1 MARMNSSENSAL
13 NSGKKLVIAAFGDSI
28 TEALEV
34 EPEQR
39 WPQRLETALD
49 AENFARSTPENIQ
62 VVNCGVCGNTSR
74 EGLAR
79 METVLSCAPNLV
91 LVEFGGNDST
101 DDTER
106 SVSLDEFAA
115 NLEAIKSAVE
125 AIGAQM
131 ILITFPP
138 VVNDWSTH
146 NEKEWHKQHG
156 GIDEHVEIYRQ
167 RTRTFAKENQL
178 LLIDIDAALREAGKA
193 NGWEKY
199 FVADGVHLNE
209 GGNELVGQTIFKNL
223 LQSPGFRNFK

>member
-1 MARMNSSENSAL
+1 MARMNSIENSV
-13 NSGKKLVIAAFGDSI
+13 SKLVVAAFGDSI

-34 EPEQR
+34 PAEQR
-39 WPQRLETALD
+39 WPALLEVALNH
-49 AENFARSTPENIQ
+49 ESPARSTQ
-62 VVNCGVCGNTSR
+62 VVNYGIGGNTSR

-79 METVLSCAPNLV
+79 MEEVLSCGPDLV
-91 LVEFGGNDST
+91 LVEFGGNDAT
-101 DDTER
+101 DDSKR
-106 SVSLDEFAA
+106 HVSLDEFTA
-115 NLEAIKSAVE
+115 NLEAIKNDVE

-146 NEKEWHKQHG
+146 NAKEWHTKHG
-156 GIDEHVEIYRQ
+156 GVDQHVELYRQ
-167 RTRTFAKENQL
+167 RTRDFAAENQL

-209 GGNELVGQTIFKNL
+209 GGNALIGQTVLKNL
-223 LQSPGFRNFK
+223 LQSRIFNK